1 MNISFAFKNFEPSD
15 HLKKYAR
22 RRMEKLGRFFGKAA
36 GLDCDVVMLVDKF
49 RHRCEVNVQGEGL
62 QINAQET
69 AQDMY
74 AAIDLVTDKLES
86 QIKRKV
92 SRVKEQRRKARNAEV
107 DVFTFNVEAEPEAGA
122 EGEDGKQA
130 VIGTDRFAAKPLHL
144 DEATMQLESI
154 GSEFLVFLNAENNR
168 VNVIYKRRVGGY
180 ALIDPIL

>member
-36 GLDCDVVMLVDKF
+36 GLDVAVNLSVDKF
-49 RHRCEVNVQGEGL
+49 RHRCDVNVAGEGMHL
-62 QINAQET
+62 NATEQ

-74 AAIDLVTDKLES
+74 AAIDLVTDKVES

-92 SRVKEQRRKARNAEV
+92 SRVKEQRRKARNADV
-107 DVFTFNVEAEPEAGA
+107 DVFTFNVDVEPEDNQ
-122 EGEDGKQA
+122 E
-130 VIGTDRFAAKPLHL
+130 VVGTDRFAPKPLHL
-144 DEATMQLESI
+144 DEAIMQLENI

-168 VNVIYKRRVGGY
+168 VNVVYRRRTTGY
-180 ALIDPIL
+180 AVIDPIL